1 MHFTNEN
8 IKESLQDA
16 LNEMNN
22 TELTETSAFYLLG
35 YMEETIR
42 QTLAM
47 VDRIEQDK
55 KYEKYREQEE
65 KEFLSHLG
73 KF

>member
-1 MHFTNEN
+1 MTFTNQN

-16 LNEMNN
+16 LKEVNK

-35 YMEETIR
+35 YLEETIR

-47 VDRIEQDK
+47 IERMEKDE
-55 KYEKYREQEE
+55 KYEQYRAQEE